1 MTITAQLLGQ
11 ALIAA
16 GNVLLGNAQ
25 SGSVASLTAT
35 ATMTPQQAATM
46 TQTVA
51 QPVLS
56 AAAQA
61 ATGESPL
68 ALSAAAQAATGE
80 SLLALIQPHI
90 GNEAIKGALGVAMRN
105 LGIQGLPEAQPHQYS
120 ALYSAFEGVLAQY
133 GVGGP
138 APAAAVTSII

>member
-51 QPVLS
+51 QPV
-56 AAAQA
+56 
-61 ATGESPL
+61 
-68 ALSAAAQAATGE
+68 LSAAAQAATGE